1 VSDPESP
8 YASRGDSVTGRGDTA
23 ADLRQATKYA
33 RLMDLRFVI
42 ACLFAIFGV
51 IVTLAGIFAS
61 PEEINKAAGI
71 NISLW
76 TGLSLLAFSA
86 GFWIWVFRSPPEV
99 PTSSEVTS
107 DAEDKAEDENFQL
120 P

>member
-1 VSDPESP
+1 MTQSQPSDE
-8 YASRGDSVTGRGDTA
+8 
-23 ADLRQATKYA
+23 DLLRAKKYA

-42 ACLFAIFGV
+42 ACLFAIFGI
-51 IVTLAGIFAS
+51 IVTLTGVFAS

-76 TGLSLLAFSA
+76 TGLFLLAFSA
-86 GFWIWVFRSPPEV
+86 SFWIWVFRSPPEV

-107 DAEDKAEDENFQL
+107 DAGDESEDENFQM